1 MWSVYSG
8 YLYEGVFS
16 EKCIAPGI
24 EVEKQSQVLEEK
36 LAERCK
42 LAKGRPCVDFKVVD
56 VNGKEGMFSA
66 VSYTH
71 LLAGCGYY
79 CFQHSSRRFVARGI
93 YPQPH
98 LDSEKLPDRYELC
111 GSNAVCERSA

>member
-56 VNGKEGMFSA
+56 VNGKEGMFSDY
-66 VSYTH
+66 VKPGKGIVVLPLPGGNSTLNLD
-71 LLAGCGYY
+71 LLLETLYG
-79 CFQHSSRRFVARGI
+79 
-93 YPQPH
+93 
-98 LDSEKLPDRYELC
+98 E
-111 GSNAVCERSA
+111 

>member
-56 VNGKEGMFSA
+56 VNGKERSEERRVGKECASM
-66 VSYTH
+66 
-71 LLAGCGYY
+71 CR
-79 CFQHSSRRFVARGI
+79 SRWSP
-93 YPQPH
+93 YH
-98 LDSEKLPDRYELC
+98 
-111 GSNAVCERSA
+111 

>member
-1 MWSVYSG
+1 MYEERNE
-8 YLYEGVFS
+8 LYTRCGAYIRDIS

-56 VNGKEGMFSA
+56 VNGKEGMFSDYVKSGKYNMLEVWA
-66 VSYTH
+66 
-71 LLAGCGYY
+71 CGH
-79 CFQHSSRRFVARGI
+79 CRVVI
-93 YPQPH
+93 PH
-98 LDSEKLPDRYELC
+98 
-111 GSNAVCERSA
+111 

>member
-16 EKCIAPGI
+16 EKCLAPGI

-42 LAKGRPCVDFKVVD
+42 LAKVTR
-56 VNGKEGMFSA
+56 
-66 VSYTH
+66 
-71 LLAGCGYY
+71 LICGALV
-79 CFQHSSRRFVARGI
+79 R
-93 YPQPH
+93 
-98 LDSEKLPDRYELC
+98 
-111 GSNAVCERSA
+111 

>member
-16 EKCIAPGI
+16 EKCIAPRI

-56 VNGKEGMFSA
+56 VNGKEGMFSDYVKPGKYNMLEVWA
-66 VSYTH
+66 
-71 LLAGCGYY
+71 LWCGH
-79 CFQHSSRRFVARGI
+79 CRVVI
-93 YPQPH
+93 PH
-98 LDSEKLPDRYELC
+98 
-111 GSNAVCERSA
+111 

>member
-16 EKCIAPGI
+16 EKCIALGI

-42 LAKGRPCVDFKVVD
+42 LAQGRPCVDFKVVD
-56 VNGKEGMFSA
+56 VNGKEGMFSDYVKSGKYNMLEVWA
-66 VSYTH
+66 
-71 LLAGCGYY
+71 CGH
-79 CFQHSSRRFVARGI
+79 CRVVI
-93 YPQPH
+93 PH
-98 LDSEKLPDRYELC
+98 
-111 GSNAVCERSA
+111 

>member
-56 VNGKEGMFSA
+56 VNGKEGMFSDY
-66 VSYTH
+66 VGPPTFSVMGKKLRQRYTFMTIIIM
-71 LLAGCGYY
+71 GGY
-79 CFQHSSRRFVARGI
+79 F
-93 YPQPH
+93 PQ
-98 LDSEKLPDRYELC
+98 DRLVTLY
-111 GSNAVCERSA
+111 

>member
-42 LAKGRPCVDFKVVD
+42 
-56 VNGKEGMFSA
+56 EGPASTSKWWM
-66 VSYTH
+66 
-71 LLAGCGYY
+71 
-79 CFQHSSRRFVARGI
+79 
-93 YPQPH
+93 
-98 LDSEKLPDRYELC
+98 
-111 GSNAVCERSA
+111 

>member
-1 MWSVYSG
+1 MTYEVIILGHLHMPLYFIG
-8 YLYEGVFS
+8 TFTEYPYLYEGVFS

-56 VNGKEGMFSA
+56 VNGKEGMFSDYVKSGKYNMLEVWA
-66 VSYTH
+66 
-71 LLAGCGYY
+71 CGH
-79 CFQHSSRRFVARGI
+79 CRVVI
-93 YPQPH
+93 PH
-98 LDSEKLPDRYELC
+98 
-111 GSNAVCERSA
+111 

>member
-1 MWSVYSG
+1 MKSG
-8 YLYEGVFS
+8 MNCIRDVERIFGIFIRRCIF

-56 VNGKEGMFSA
+56 VNGKEGMFSDYVKPGKYNMLEVWA
-66 VSYTH
+66 
-71 LLAGCGYY
+71 LWCGH
-79 CFQHSSRRFVARGI
+79 CRVVI
-93 YPQPH
+93 PH
-98 LDSEKLPDRYELC
+98 
-111 GSNAVCERSA
+111 

>member
-1 MWSVYSG
+1 MWILYSG

-56 VNGKEGMFSA
+56 VNGKEGMFSDYVKSGKYNMLEVWA
-66 VSYTH
+66 
-71 LLAGCGYY
+71 CGH
-79 CFQHSSRRFVARGI
+79 CRVVI
-93 YPQPH
+93 PH
-98 LDSEKLPDRYELC
+98 
-111 GSNAVCERSA
+111 

>member
-16 EKCIAPGI
+16 EKCIALGI

-56 VNGKEGMFSA
+56 VNGKEGMFSDYVKSGKYNMLEVWA
-66 VSYTH
+66 CGHCRVVIHTEPRSS
-71 LLAGCGYY
+71 AGNALRVMMPG
-79 CFQHSSRRFVARGI
+79 
-93 YPQPH
+93 
-98 LDSEKLPDRYELC
+98 RYL
-111 GSNAVCERSA
+111 

>member
-56 VNGKEGMFSA
+56 VNGKEGMFSDYVKPGKYNMLEVWA
-66 VSYTH
+66 LWPLPGGNSTLNLDP
-71 LLAGCGYY
+71 LLETLYG
-79 CFQHSSRRFVARGI
+79 
-93 YPQPH
+93 
-98 LDSEKLPDRYELC
+98 E
-111 GSNAVCERSA
+111 

>member
-56 VNGKEGMFSA
+56 VNGKEGMFSDYVKSGKYNMLEVWA
-66 VSYTH
+66 
-71 LLAGCGYY
+71 LW
-79 CFQHSSRRFVARGI
+79 RGHCRVVI
-93 YPQPH
+93 PH
-98 LDSEKLPDRYELC
+98 
-111 GSNAVCERSA
+111 